1 MPFSPAVYLSGALHP
16 DAVFSR
22 GLGMVEQKVII
33 RCFIVTVLLL
43 LFFSMTSYAQES
55 TRDKEEDTAKSR
67 FQMEEVVVT
76 ATGLEDEV
84 RNVARNVTVI
94 TAEDIAQSPSNFVP
108 DLLSRET
115 NVNLQSLYGTDKQA
129 VVDIRGMGQTTASNV
144 LVLVDGFRLN
154 SPDLAGP
161 DFSSVPIDQ
170 IERIEIIR
178 GAGSVIYGS
187 GAVGGVVNIITK
199 RGKKE
204 PTARPYASYGSY
216 DTFDGRI
223 SGGGQIENLDVSLNA
238 DYFDTDGYRD
248 NGGLRKKDFGARLG
262 YDATEHIGGDLF
274 EGVLFNLSGTYHED
288 KEGFPGGVPIEDID
302 SESER
307 TKASTPNDGA
317 ETEDNRVRGGIEVD
331 IGSFGVL
338 TLNGGVRHRDSKFI
352 FGFTPLKP
360 KEAQISRLNED
371 TQQID
376 FGYTQEYSLW
386 GLENTFQ
393 FGTDYY
399 YTDYYSERLD
409 QRERKNSQI
418 DSLGFFFTNRS
429 SLSEKFSLD
438 IGYRYNIYK
447 GTFRN
452 DELVDF
458 SGDDVWVNGAEFDR
472 NYYDNAYN
480 IGIVYAPAKSTSLY
494 SSFATSFRIPN
505 VDEFALADDNLKP
518 QKGWHVDVGLRQ
530 QFKDL
535 AEVSLSLFY
544 FEIDDE
550 IFFDADAREN
560 RNFEDTTQRF
570 GVETSLKFYPTDR
583 LYLWGNLTV
592 MQAEFKGSG
601 NQIPLVPNYSAKL
614 GMEWRILDPL
624 LLALTGSFIGSQYD
638 GNDITNDRFAKLDP
652 YQVFD
657 AKLTYTFKKFT
668 FFCGVNNIFNELYET
683 VAFSESYF
691 PMPTRNY
698 YAGLALSL

>member
-1 MPFSPAVYLSGALHP
+1 
-16 DAVFSR
+16 
-22 GLGMVEQKVII
+22 MVEQKVII

-429 SLSEKFSLD
+429 SLGEKFSLD

>member
-1 MPFSPAVYLSGALHP
+1 
-16 DAVFSR
+16 
-22 GLGMVEQKVII
+22 MVERKVIT
-33 RCFIVTVLLL
+33 RCTMVTAFLLVMV
-43 LFFSMTSYAQES
+43 SMPADAQETDRS
-55 TRDKEEDTAKSR
+55 ANEAKAKSR

-76 ATGLEDEV
+76 ATGIEDEV
-84 RNVARNVTVI
+84 REVPRNVTVI
-94 TAEDIAQSPSNFVP
+94 TAEDIAQSPSNYVP
-108 DLLSRET
+108 DLLSREA

-161 DFSSVPIDQ
+161 DYSSVPLDE

-204 PTARPYASYGSY
+204 PTARAYASYGSY
-216 DTFDGRI
+216 DTFDGRA
-223 SGGGQIENLDVSLNA
+223 SGGGQVENLDFSLNA
-238 DYFDTDGYRD
+238 DYFDTEGYRE

-262 YDATEHIGGDLF
+262 YDATEHIGGDLLK
-274 EGVLFNLSGTYHED
+274 GVVFTLSGGYHED
-288 KEGFPGGVPIEDID
+288 KQGFPGGVPIEDID

-331 IGSFGVL
+331 LGFFGVL
-338 TLNGGVRHRDSKFI
+338 TLNGGLRYRDSDFI
-352 FGFTPLKP
+352 FGFTPLKS
-360 KEAQISRLNED
+360 KEDQNSRLNED
-371 TQQID
+371 TQQLD

-386 GLENTFQ
+386 GLDNTFQ

-399 YTDYYSERLD
+399 YTDYYSERID

-418 DSLGFFFTNRS
+418 DSLGFFFTNRTAVGEK
-429 SLSEKFSLD
+429 LSFD
-438 IGYRYNIYK
+438 IGYRYNTYK

-452 DELVDF
+452 DDLVDF
-458 SGDDVWVNGAEFDR
+458 SGEDVWVNGDEFDR
-472 NYYDNAYN
+472 HYYDNAYN
-480 IGIVYAPAKSTSLY
+480 IGLVYAPSKSTSLY
-494 SSFATSFRIPN
+494 TSFATSFRIPN
-505 VDEFALADDNLKP
+505 VDEFALADENLKP
-518 QKGWHVDVGLRQ
+518 QNGWHVDLGVRQ

-535 AEVSLSLFY
+535 VELSLSLFY

-550 IFFDADAREN
+550 IYFDADAREN
-560 RNFEDTTQRF
+560 RNYEDTTQRF
-570 GVETSLKFYPTDR
+570 GVETSLKYYPTDR
-583 LYLWGNLTV
+583 LYLWGNLTL
-592 MQAEFKGSG
+592 MEAKFKQTGD
-601 NQIPLVPNYSAKL
+601 QVPLVPNFTAKL
-614 GMEWRILDPL
+614 GMEWQVFNPL
-624 LLALTGSFIGSQYD
+624 LFALTGTFVSSQFD
-638 GNDITNDRFAKLDP
+638 GNDVTNDRFAELAP

-657 AKLTYTFKKFT
+657 AKLTYTFKKFNV
-668 FFCGVNNIFNELYET
+668 FCGVNNIFNELYET

-698 YAGLALSL
+698 YAGLAWSW

>member
-1 MPFSPAVYLSGALHP
+1 MAEQNVITRCVIVSVLFLLIFSTLSH
-16 DAVFSR
+16 
-22 GLGMVEQKVII
+22 
-33 RCFIVTVLLL
+33 
-43 LFFSMTSYAQES
+43 AQEEPGD
-55 TRDKEEDTAKSR
+55 TQKDKAKSR

-84 RNVARNVTVI
+84 REVARNVTVI
-94 TAEDIAQSPSNFVP
+94 TAEDIAQSPSNYVP

-129 VVDIRGMGQTTASNV
+129 VVDIRGMGQTSTSNV

-161 DFSSVPIDQ
+161 DFSTVPIDE

-187 GAVGGVVNIITK
+187 GAVGGVINIIRK

-216 DTFDGRI
+216 DTFDGRV
-223 SGGGQIENLDVSLNA
+223 SGGGQVENLEISLNA
-238 DYFDTDGYRD
+238 DYFDTDGYRG
-248 NGGLRKKDFGARLG
+248 NGGLRKKDLGARLG
-262 YDATEHIGGDLF
+262 YDATGHIGGDLLK
-274 EGVLFNLSGTYHED
+274 GVLLTLSGTYHED
-288 KEGFPGGVPIEDID
+288 KQGFPGGVPIEDID

-307 TKASTPNDGA
+307 RKASTPNDGA
-317 ETEDNRVRGGIEVD
+317 ETEDQRVRGGIELD
-331 IGSFGVL
+331 LGFFGVL
-338 TLNGGVRHRDSKFI
+338 TLNGGLRNRDSDFI

-360 KEAQISRLNED
+360 KEEQTSRLNED

-376 FGYTQEYSLW
+376 FGYTQEYSFW
-386 GLENTFQ
+386 GLDNTFQ

-399 YTDYYSERLD
+399 YTDYYSERID

-418 DSLGFFFTNRS
+418 DSLGLFFTNRS
-429 SLSEKFSLD
+429 ALGENFSFD
-438 IGYRYNIYK
+438 FGYRYNTYK

-452 DELVDF
+452 DDLVDF
-458 SGDDVWVNGAEFDR
+458 GGNDVWVNGDEFDR
-472 NYYDNAYN
+472 NFYDNAYN

-494 SSFATSFRIPN
+494 TSFATSFRIPN
-505 VDEFALADDNLKP
+505 VDEFALADEDLVP
-518 QKGWHVDVGLRQ
+518 QNGWHADVGLRQ

-550 IFFDADAREN
+550 IFFDADARVN
-560 RNFEDTTQRF
+560 RNYEDTTQRF
-570 GVETSLKFYPTDR
+570 GVETALKYYPTDR
-583 LYLWGNLTV
+583 LYLWGNLTL
-592 MQAEFKGSG
+592 MEAKFKRTGD
-601 NQIPLVPNYSAKL
+601 QVPLVPNVSAKL
-614 GMEWRILDPL
+614 GMEWRIFDPL
-624 LLALTGSFIGSQYD
+624 LLALTGTFVGSQFD
-638 GNDITNDRFAKLDP
+638 GNDVTNDRFAKLDP

-657 AKLTYTFKKFT
+657 AKLTYTFKKFKV
-668 FFCGVNNIFNELYET
+668 FGGVNNIFNELYET
-683 VAFSESYF
+683 LAFSESYF

-698 YAGLALSL
+698 YVGLAWSL

>member
-1 MPFSPAVYLSGALHP
+1 
-16 DAVFSR
+16 
-22 GLGMVEQKVII
+22 MVEQKVII

>member
-1 MPFSPAVYLSGALHP
+1 MIE
-16 DAVFSR
+16 R
-22 GLGMVEQKVII
+22 KVIT
-33 RCFIVTVLLL
+33 RFTMVLAFLL
-43 LFFSMTSYAQES
+43 VMVSMPTDAQES
-55 TRDKEEDTAKSR
+55 DRGAEEVKSKSR

-84 RNVARNVTVI
+84 REVPRNVTVI
-94 TAEDIAQSPSNFVP
+94 TAEDIAQSPSNYVP
-108 DLLSRET
+108 DLLSREA

-161 DFSSVPIDQ
+161 DYSSVPLDE

-204 PTARPYASYGSY
+204 PTARAYASYGSY
-216 DTFDGRI
+216 NTFDGRA
-223 SGGGQIENLDVSLNA
+223 SGGGQVENLDFSLNA
-238 DYFDTDGYRD
+238 DYFDTDGYRE

-262 YDATEHIGGDLF
+262 YDATEHIGGDLLK
-274 EGVLFNLSGTYHED
+274 GVVFTLSGGYHED
-288 KEGFPGGVPIEDID
+288 RQGFPGGVPIEDID

-331 IGSFGVL
+331 LGFFGVM
-338 TLNGGVRHRDSKFI
+338 TLNGGLRHRDSDFI
-352 FGFTPLKP
+352 FGFTPLKS
-360 KEAQISRLNED
+360 KEDQNSRLNED
-371 TQQID
+371 TQQLD

-386 GLENTFQ
+386 GLDNTFQ

-399 YTDYYSERLD
+399 YTDYYSERVD

-418 DSLGFFFTNRS
+418 DSLGFFFTNRTS
-429 SLSEKFSLD
+429 VGEKLSFD
-438 IGYRYNIYK
+438 IGYRYNTYK

-452 DELVDF
+452 DDLVDF
-458 SGDDVWVNGAEFDR
+458 SGEDVWVNGDEFDR
-472 NYYDNAYN
+472 HYYDNAYN
-480 IGIVYAPAKSTSLY
+480 IGLVYAPSKSTSLY
-494 SSFATSFRIPN
+494 TSFATSFRIPN
-505 VDEFALADDNLKP
+505 VDEFALADENLKP
-518 QKGWHVDVGLRQ
+518 QNGWHVDLGVRQ

-535 AEVSLSLFY
+535 VELSLSLFY

-550 IFFDADAREN
+550 IYFDADAREN
-560 RNFEDTTQRF
+560 RNYEDTTQRF
-570 GVETSLKFYPTDR
+570 GVETSLKYYPTDR
-583 LYLWGNLTV
+583 LYLWGNLTL
-592 MQAEFKGSG
+592 MEAKFKQTGD
-601 NQIPLVPNYSAKL
+601 QVPLVPNFTAKL
-614 GMEWRILDPL
+614 GMEWQVFNPL
-624 LLALTGSFIGSQYD
+624 LFALTGTFVSSQFD
-638 GNDITNDRFAKLDP
+638 GNDVTNDRFAELAP

-657 AKLTYTFKKFT
+657 AKLTYTFRKFKV
-668 FFCGVNNIFNELYET
+668 FCGVNNIFNELYET

-698 YAGLALSL
+698 YAGLAWSW

>member
-1 MPFSPAVYLSGALHP
+1 
-16 DAVFSR
+16 
-22 GLGMVEQKVII
+22 MVKKKVND
-33 RCFIVTVLLL
+33 RLFIVTVLFLL
-43 LFFSMTSYAQES
+43 MGSTLSYAQET
-55 TRDKEEDTAKSR
+55 TRNTEKDKAKSR

-84 RNVARNVTVI
+84 REVARNVTVI
-94 TAEDIAQSPSNFVP
+94 TAEEIAQSPSNFVP
-108 DLLSRET
+108 DLLARET
-115 NVNLQSLYGTDKQA
+115 NVTLQSLYGTDKQA

-161 DFSSVPIDQ
+161 DFSSVPIDD

-199 RGKKE
+199 RGKKK
-204 PTARPYASYGSY
+204 PTARPYASWGSY
-216 DTFDGRI
+216 NTFDGRV
-223 SGGGQIENLDVSLNA
+223 SGGGQVENLELNLNA
-238 DYFDTDGYRD
+238 DYFDTDGYRE

-262 YDATEHIGGDLF
+262 YDATEHIGGDLLK
-274 EGVLFNLSGTYHED
+274 GVLFTLSGSYHKD
-288 KEGFPGGVPIEDID
+288 KQGFPGGVPIEDID

-307 TKASTPNDGA
+307 KKASTPNDGA
-317 ETEDNRVRGGIEVD
+317 ETEDNRVRGGAEVD
-331 IGSFGVL
+331 LGTFGVL
-338 TLNGGVRHRDSKFI
+338 TLNGGLRHRDSDFI

-360 KEAQISRLNED
+360 KEEQNSRLNED
-371 TQQID
+371 TQQFD
-376 FGYTQEYSLW
+376 FGYTKEYSLW
-386 GLENTFQ
+386 GLDNTFQ

-399 YTDYYSERLD
+399 YTDYYSERVD

-418 DSLGFFFTNRS
+418 DSLGLFFTNRF
-429 SLSEKFSLD
+429 SLGEKFSFD
-438 IGYRYNIYK
+438 IGYRYNTYK

-452 DELVDF
+452 DDLVDF
-458 SGDDVWVNGAEFDR
+458 GGDDVWVNGDEFDR
-472 NYYDNAYN
+472 NYYDSAYN
-480 IGIVYAPAKSTSLY
+480 IGFVYAPAKSTSLY
-494 SSFATSFRIPN
+494 TSFATSFRIPN
-505 VDEFALADDNLKP
+505 VDEFALADENLKP
-518 QKGWHVDVGLRQ
+518 QNGWHVDLGVRQ

-544 FEIDDE
+544 FEIKDE
-550 IFFDADAREN
+550 IFFDADARVN

-570 GVETSLKFYPTDR
+570 GVETSLKYYPTDR
-583 LYLWGNLTV
+583 LYLWGNLTL
-592 MQAEFKGSG
+592 MEAKFKRTGD
-601 NQIPLVPNYSAKL
+601 QVPLVPNYTAKL
-614 GMEWRILDPL
+614 GMEWQIFNPL
-624 LLALTGSFIGSQYD
+624 LLALTGTFVGSKFD

-657 AKLTYTFKKFT
+657 AKLTYSFKKFS

-691 PMPTRNY
+691 PMPTRNF
-698 YAGLALSL
+698 YAGLAWSW

>member
-1 MPFSPAVYLSGALHP
+1 MIE
-16 DAVFSR
+16 R
-22 GLGMVEQKVII
+22 KVIT
-33 RCFIVTVLLL
+33 RFTMVLAFLL
-43 LFFSMTSYAQES
+43 VMVSMPTDAQES
-55 TRDKEEDTAKSR
+55 DRGAEEVKSKSR

-84 RNVARNVTVI
+84 REVPRNVTVI
-94 TAEDIAQSPSNFVP
+94 TAEDIAQSPSNYVP
-108 DLLSRET
+108 DLLSREA

-161 DFSSVPIDQ
+161 DYSSVPLDE

-204 PTARPYASYGSY
+204 PTARAYASYGSY
-216 DTFDGRI
+216 NTFDGRA
-223 SGGGQIENLDVSLNA
+223 SGGGQVENLDFSLNA
-238 DYFDTDGYRD
+238 DYFDTDGYRE

-262 YDATEHIGGDLF
+262 YDATEHIGGDLLK
-274 EGVLFNLSGTYHED
+274 GVVFTLSGGYHED
-288 KEGFPGGVPIEDID
+288 RQGFPGGVPIEDID

-331 IGSFGVL
+331 LGFFGVM
-338 TLNGGVRHRDSKFI
+338 TLNGGLRHRDSDFI
-352 FGFTPLKP
+352 FGFTPLKS
-360 KEAQISRLNED
+360 KEDQNSRLNED
-371 TQQID
+371 TQQLD
-376 FGYTQEYSLW
+376 VGYTQEYSLW
-386 GLENTFQ
+386 GLDNTFQ

-399 YTDYYSERLD
+399 YTDYYSERVD

-418 DSLGFFFTNRS
+418 DSLGFFFTNRTS
-429 SLSEKFSLD
+429 VGEKLSFD
-438 IGYRYNIYK
+438 IGYRYNTYK

-452 DELVDF
+452 DDLVDF
-458 SGDDVWVNGAEFDR
+458 SGEDVWVNGDEFDR
-472 NYYDNAYN
+472 HYYDNAYN
-480 IGIVYAPAKSTSLY
+480 IGLVYAPSKSTSLY
-494 SSFATSFRIPN
+494 TSFATSFRIPN
-505 VDEFALADDNLKP
+505 VDEFALADENLKP
-518 QKGWHVDVGLRQ
+518 QNGWHVDLGVRQ

-535 AEVSLSLFY
+535 VELSLSLFY

-550 IFFDADAREN
+550 IYFDADAREN
-560 RNFEDTTQRF
+560 RNYEDTTQRF
-570 GVETSLKFYPTDR
+570 GVETSLKYYPTDR
-583 LYLWGNLTV
+583 LYLSGNLTL
-592 MQAEFKGSG
+592 MEAKFKQTGD
-601 NQIPLVPNYSAKL
+601 QVPLVPNFTAKL
-614 GMEWRILDPL
+614 GMEWQVFNPL
-624 LLALTGSFIGSQYD
+624 LFALTGTFVSSQFD
-638 GNDITNDRFAKLDP
+638 GNDVTNDRFAELAP

-657 AKLTYTFKKFT
+657 AKLTYTFRKFKV
-668 FFCGVNNIFNELYET
+668 FCGVNNIFNELYET

-698 YAGLALSL
+698 YAGLAWSW

>member
-1 MPFSPAVYLSGALHP
+1 MA
-16 DAVFSR
+16 D
-22 GLGMVEQKVII
+22 QKAITRCVI
-33 RCFIVTVLLL
+33 VSV
-43 LFFSMTSYAQES
+43 LFFLIFSTLSHAQEEPGD
-55 TRDKEEDTAKSR
+55 TPKDKTKSR

-84 RNVARNVTVI
+84 RDVARNVTVI
-94 TAEDIAQSPSNFVP
+94 TAEDIAQSPSNYVP
-108 DLLSRET
+108 DLLSREA

-129 VVDIRGMGQTTASNV
+129 AVDIRGMGQTTASNV

-161 DFSSVPIDQ
+161 DYSSVPLDE

-204 PTARPYASYGSY
+204 PTARAYASYGSY
-216 DTFDGRI
+216 DTFDGRA
-223 SGGGQIENLDVSLNA
+223 SGGGQVENLDFSLNA
-238 DYFDTDGYRD
+238 DYFDTDGYRE

-262 YDATEHIGGDLF
+262 YDATEHIGGDLL
-274 EGVLFNLSGTYHED
+274 EGVVFTLSGGYHED
-288 KEGFPGGVPIEDID
+288 KQGFPGGVPIEDID

-317 ETEDNRVRGGIEVD
+317 ETEDNRVRGGMELD
-331 IGSFGVL
+331 FGTFGVL
-338 TLNGGVRHRDSKFI
+338 TLNGGVRHRDSDFI

-360 KEAQISRLNED
+360 KEDQTGRLNED
-371 TQQID
+371 TQQLD

-386 GLENTFQ
+386 GMDNTFQ

-399 YTDYYSERLD
+399 YTDYYSERID

-429 SLSEKFSLD
+429 SLGEKFSFD
-438 IGYRYNIYK
+438 IGYRYNIFK

-452 DELVDF
+452 DDLVDF
-458 SGDDVWVNGAEFDR
+458 SGDDIWVNGNEFDR
-472 NYYDNAYN
+472 NFYDNAYN
-480 IGIVYAPAKSTSLY
+480 VGIVYAPAKSTSLY
-494 SSFATSFRIPN
+494 TSFATSFRIPN
-505 VDEFALADDNLKP
+505 VDEFALAEEELKP
-518 QKGWHVDVGLRQ
+518 QNGWHVDLGVRQ

-535 AEVSLSLFY
+535 VELSLSLFY

-550 IFFDADAREN
+550 IYFDADAREN
-560 RNFEDTTQRF
+560 RNYEDTTQRF
-570 GVETSLKFYPTDR
+570 GVETSLKYYPTDG
-583 LYLWGNLTV
+583 LYLWGNLTL
-592 MQAEFKGSG
+592 MEAKFKQTGD
-601 NQIPLVPNYSAKL
+601 QVPLVPNFTAKL
-614 GMEWRILDPL
+614 GMEWQVFNPL
-624 LLALTGSFIGSQYD
+624 LFALTGTFVSSQFD
-638 GNDITNDRFAKLDP
+638 GNDVTNDRFAELAP

-657 AKLTYTFKKFT
+657 AKLTYTFKKFKV
-668 FFCGVNNIFNELYET
+668 FGGVNNIFNELYET

-698 YAGLALSL
+698 YAGLEWSW

>member
-1 MPFSPAVYLSGALHP
+1 
-16 DAVFSR
+16 
-22 GLGMVEQKVII
+22 MVEQKII
-33 RCFIVTVLLL
+33 TRRFIVTVLFL

-55 TRDKEEDTAKSR
+55 TRDKVEDKTKSR

-84 RNVARNVTVI
+84 REVARNVTVI
-94 TAEDIAQSPSNFVP
+94 PAEDIAQSPSNYVP
-108 DLLSRET
+108 DLLSREA

-161 DFSSVPIDQ
+161 DFSSVPIDE

-204 PTARPYASYGSY
+204 TTARPYASYGSY

-223 SGGGQIENLDVSLNA
+223 SGGGQLENLELSLNA

-262 YDATEHIGGDLF
+262 YDATEYIGGNLIKGALF
-274 EGVLFNLSGTYHED
+274 TLSGGYHED
-288 KEGFPGGVPIEDID
+288 KQGFPGGVSIEDID

-317 ETEDNRVRGGIEVD
+317 ETEDNRVRGGIELD

-338 TLNGGVRHRDSKFI
+338 TLNGGLRHRDSDFI
-352 FGFTPLKP
+352 FGFTPLKT
-360 KEAQISRLNED
+360 KEEQTSRLNED

-376 FGYTQEYSLW
+376 FGYTKEYSLW
-386 GLENTFQ
+386 GLDNTFQ

-399 YTDYYSERLD
+399 YTDYYSERID

-418 DSLGFFFTNRS
+418 DSLGLFFTNRS
-429 SLSEKFSLD
+429 SLGENISFD
-438 IGYRYNIYK
+438 IGYRYNSYS

-452 DELVDF
+452 DDLVDF
-458 SGDDVWVNGAEFDR
+458 SEVDVWVNGDEFDR

-518 QKGWHVDVGLRQ
+518 QNGWHVDAGLRQ

-560 RNFEDTTQRF
+560 RNFEDTTQRY
-570 GVETSLKFYPTDR
+570 GVETSLKYYPTDR
-583 LYLWGNLTV
+583 LYLWGNFTL
-592 MQAEFKGSG
+592 MEAKFKQTG
-601 NQIPLVPNYSAKL
+601 NQVPLVPNYSAKL
-614 GMEWRILDPL
+614 GIEWQIFDPL

-657 AKLTYTFKKFT
+657 VKLTYTLKKFT
-668 FFCGVNNIFNELYET
+668 FFCGVNNIFDELYET

-691 PMPTRNY
+691 PMTKRNY
-698 YAGLALSL
+698 YAGMACSL

>member
-1 MPFSPAVYLSGALHP
+1 MVDHKIITRCTMVTAFLLVMVSMPADS
-16 DAVFSR
+16 
-22 GLGMVEQKVII
+22 
-33 RCFIVTVLLL
+33 
-43 LFFSMTSYAQES
+43 QES
-55 TRDKEEDTAKSR
+55 NGDAEEAKPPKSR

-84 RNVARNVTVI
+84 REVPRNVTVI
-94 TAEDIAQSPSNFVP
+94 TAEDIAQSPSNYVP
-108 DLLSRET
+108 DLLSREA

-161 DFSSVPIDQ
+161 DYSSVPLDE

-204 PTARPYASYGSY
+204 PTARAYASYGSY
-216 DTFDGRI
+216 DTFDGRA
-223 SGGGQIENLDVSLNA
+223 SGGGQVENLDFSLNA
-238 DYFDTDGYRD
+238 DYFDTEGYRE

-262 YDATEHIGGDLF
+262 YDATEHIGGDLLK
-274 EGVLFNLSGTYHED
+274 GVVFTLSGGYHED
-288 KEGFPGGVPIEDID
+288 KQGFPGGVPIEDID

-331 IGSFGVL
+331 LGFFGVL
-338 TLNGGVRHRDSKFI
+338 TLNGGLRYRDSDFI
-352 FGFTPLKP
+352 FGFTPLKS
-360 KEAQISRLNED
+360 KEDQNSRLNED
-371 TQQID
+371 TQQLD

-386 GLENTFQ
+386 GLDNTFQ

-399 YTDYYSERLD
+399 YTDYYSERID

-418 DSLGFFFTNRS
+418 DSLGFFFTNRTAVGEK
-429 SLSEKFSLD
+429 LSFD
-438 IGYRYNIYK
+438 IGYRYNTYK

-452 DELVDF
+452 DDLVDF
-458 SGDDVWVNGAEFDR
+458 SGEDVWVNGDEFDR
-472 NYYDNAYN
+472 HYYDNAYN
-480 IGIVYAPAKSTSLY
+480 IGLVYAPSKSTSLY
-494 SSFATSFRIPN
+494 TSFATSFRIPN
-505 VDEFALADDNLKP
+505 VDEFALADENLKP
-518 QKGWHVDVGLRQ
+518 QNGWHIDLGVRQ

-535 AEVSLSLFY
+535 VELSLSLFY

-550 IFFDADAREN
+550 IYFDADAREN
-560 RNFEDTTQRF
+560 RNYEDTTQRF
-570 GVETSLKFYPTDR
+570 GVETSLKYYPTDR
-583 LYLWGNLTV
+583 LYLWGNLTL
-592 MQAEFKGSG
+592 MEAKFKQTGD
-601 NQIPLVPNYSAKL
+601 QVPLVPNFTAKL
-614 GMEWRILDPL
+614 GMEWQVFNPL
-624 LLALTGSFIGSQYD
+624 LFALTGTFVSSQFD
-638 GNDITNDRFAKLDP
+638 GNDVTNDRFAELAP

-657 AKLTYTFKKFT
+657 AKLTYTFKKFNV
-668 FFCGVNNIFNELYET
+668 FCGVNNIFNELYET

-698 YAGLALSL
+698 YAGLAWSW

>member
-1 MPFSPAVYLSGALHP
+1 
-16 DAVFSR
+16 
-22 GLGMVEQKVII
+22 MVERKVIT
-33 RCFIVTVLLL
+33 RCTMVTAFLLVMV
-43 LFFSMTSYAQES
+43 SMPADAQETDRS
-55 TRDKEEDTAKSR
+55 ANEAKAKSR

-76 ATGLEDEV
+76 ATGIEDEV
-84 RNVARNVTVI
+84 REVPRNVTVI
-94 TAEDIAQSPSNFVP
+94 TAEDIAQSPSNYVP
-108 DLLSRET
+108 DLLSREA

-161 DFSSVPIDQ
+161 DYSSVPLDE

-204 PTARPYASYGSY
+204 PTARAYASYGSY
-216 DTFDGRI
+216 DTFDGRA
-223 SGGGQIENLDVSLNA
+223 SGGGQVENLDFSLNA
-238 DYFDTDGYRD
+238 DYFDTEGYRE

-262 YDATEHIGGDLF
+262 YDATEHIGGDLLK
-274 EGVLFNLSGTYHED
+274 GVVFTLSGGYHED
-288 KEGFPGGVPIEDID
+288 KQGFPGGVPIEDID

-331 IGSFGVL
+331 LGFFGVL
-338 TLNGGVRHRDSKFI
+338 TLNGGLRYRDSDFI
-352 FGFTPLKP
+352 FGFTPLKS
-360 KEAQISRLNED
+360 KEDQNSRLNED
-371 TQQID
+371 TQQLE

-386 GLENTFQ
+386 GLDNTFQ

-399 YTDYYSERLD
+399 YTDYYSERID

-418 DSLGFFFTNRS
+418 DSLGFFFTNRTAVGEK
-429 SLSEKFSLD
+429 LSFD
-438 IGYRYNIYK
+438 IGYRYNTYK

-452 DELVDF
+452 DDLVDF
-458 SGDDVWVNGAEFDR
+458 SGEDVWVNGDEFDR
-472 NYYDNAYN
+472 HYYDNAYN
-480 IGIVYAPAKSTSLY
+480 IGLVYAPSKSTSLY
-494 SSFATSFRIPN
+494 TSFATSFRIPN
-505 VDEFALADDNLKP
+505 VDEFALADENLKP
-518 QKGWHVDVGLRQ
+518 QNGWHIDLGVRQ

-535 AEVSLSLFY
+535 VELSLSLFY

-550 IFFDADAREN
+550 IYFDADAREN
-560 RNFEDTTQRF
+560 RNYEDTTQRF
-570 GVETSLKFYPTDR
+570 GVETSLKYYPTDR
-583 LYLWGNLTV
+583 LYLWGNLTL
-592 MQAEFKGSG
+592 MEAKFKQTGD
-601 NQIPLVPNYSAKL
+601 QVPLVPNFTAKL
-614 GMEWRILDPL
+614 GMEWQVFNPL
-624 LLALTGSFIGSQYD
+624 LFALTGTFVSSQFD
-638 GNDITNDRFAKLDP
+638 GNDVTNDRFAELAP

-657 AKLTYTFKKFT
+657 AKLTYTFKKFNV
-668 FFCGVNNIFNELYET
+668 FCGVNNIFNELYET

-698 YAGLALSL
+698 YAGLAWSW